1 MYPAHLNKKR
11 TEDSGMYD
19 NYQRNIDYFRISITD
34 RCNLRC
40 RYCMPEG
47 IPLISM
53 DQILRY
59 EEILAICT
67 EAVSLGI
74 RKYKIT
80 GGEPLVRIGCDD
92 LIREMK
98 KIPGVEQ
105 VTITTNG
112 VLLSEYIDALVHA
125 GIDGINVSLDTLD
138 PIRYQFITGFNKL
151 DQVIASVRE
160 ALDQGLKVK
169 VNCVLQRGINEE
181 EWPEILE
188 LARKDSLDVRFIE
201 LMPIGE
207 GKKQEGISNVDLLS
221 LISERYPGIKRDYRI
236 HGNGPAV
243 YYRIPGFIG
252 SLGLISAIHGK
263 FCHSCNRIRMTA
275 TGDIKSCLCYD
286 KGINIRDAVRN
297 NDREQ
302 IRDILKEAILEK
314 PMMHRFE
321 DKNEITEH
329 KKMVQIGG

>member
-1 MYPAHLNKKR
+1 
-11 TEDSGMYD
+11 MYD

-47 IPLISM
+47 ISLVPM

-59 EEILAICT
+59 EEILSVCT
-67 EAVSLGI
+67 EAVNLGI

-80 GGEPLVRIGCDD
+80 GGEPLVRIGCVD
-92 LIREMK
+92 LIRRMK

-105 VTITTNG
+105 VTMTTNG
-112 VLLSEYIDALVHA
+112 VLLSEYIDALA
-125 GIDGINVSLDTLD
+125 RTGIDGINISLDTLD
-138 PIRYQFITGFNKL
+138 PVRYQSITGFPKL
-151 DQVIASVRE
+151 DMVMKGIIKAVNY
-160 ALDQGLKVK
+160 GLNVK

-181 EWPEILE
+181 DWPGILE
-188 LARKDSLDVRFIE
+188 LARDLLLDVRFIE

-207 GKKQEGISNVDLLS
+207 GKSQEGVSNNELLS
-221 LISERYPGIKRDYRI
+221 EISDRYPGIRRDYRI
-236 HGNGPAV
+236 HGNGPAI
-243 YYRIPGFIG
+243 YYNIPGFKG

-263 FCHSCNRIRMTA
+263 FCDSCNRIRMTS
-275 TGDIKSCLCYD
+275 TGDLKSCLCYD
-286 KGINIRDAVRN
+286 KGINIREAVRN

-302 IRDILKEAILEK
+302 IREILKKTICGK
-314 PMMHRFE
+314 PRMHHFE
-321 DKNEITEH
+321 EIKEITEH

>member
-1 MYPAHLNKKR
+1 
-11 TEDSGMYD
+11 MYD

-47 IPLISM
+47 VPLIPM
-53 DQILRY
+53 EQILRY
-59 EEILAICT
+59 EEILAICI

-80 GGEPLVRIGCDD
+80 GGEPLVRIGCTD

-105 VTITTNG
+105 VTLTTNG
-112 VLLSEYIDALVHA
+112 VLLSEYIDALMHA
-125 GIDGINVSLDTLD
+125 GIDGINVSLDTLN
-138 PIRYQFITGFNKL
+138 PMKYLSITGYDQL
-151 DQVIASVRE
+151 DKVISSLRE
-160 ALDQGLKVK
+160 AVACGLKVK
-169 VNCVLQRGINEE
+169 VNCVLQKGINEE
-181 EWPEILE
+181 DWPEILE
-188 LARKDSLDVRFIE
+188 LARNDSLDVRFIE

-207 GKKQEGISNVDLLS
+207 GKKQEGISNIELLS
-221 LISERYPGIKRDYRI
+221 MISERYPGIRHDDRI

-243 YYRIPGFIG
+243 YYRIPGFQG
-252 SLGLISAIHGK
+252 SLGMISAIHGK

-286 KGINIRDAVRN
+286 KGANILEAARN
-297 NDREQ
+297 NDKKQ
-302 IRDILKEAILEK
+302 IRHILKEAILDK
-314 PMMHRFE
+314 PRMHHFE
-321 DKNEITEH
+321 DKKEITEH